1 MINTALCVAVFV
13 ITFYLEVIH
22 LNENKSKNGLLNIID
37 NLIWAA
43 IGALVVVVL
52 YLDAG
57 VVMKAVFIG
66 IIVVFAAFYMW
77 FVYYKAT
84 NEMVMATPVKETKQ
98 TDDRGKVHRLCLLND
113 EHQVLKQWELAGK
126 AGVVI
131 GKNTASNQ
139 VDIDLGDTAL
149 SALISEEHAVL
160 NYTSNSWF
168 IEDFDSEQGTAV
180 QKFLETDIQYL
191 NKSEPK
197 KLEAGDLIYIGKS
210 ILQVK

>member
-131 GKNTASNQ
+131 GKNTESNQ